1 MNRTKILVPVIAVL
15 IGAGAGAGGLALAD
29 THGTRS
35 SPSPAVAPGGPST
48 GGSGQPGGDMMGNGE
63 GAAHGGAMM
72 GGGSEIAHGAPGGL
86 VPASRM
92 EALAADARRSAG
104 HTGSTLVY
112 RSQQVT
118 LVALGAPGSRP
129 GMYWQL
135 DGVDGPGGPTVSVPA
150 GATLTVDFAD
160 GDPGHPHGFELT
172 TAAPPY
178 GRMAMMAGSVAA
190 PGAFIMPVPAPDGNL
205 WYAATIRFRA
215 PRAGAYYIICP
226 VPGHAQQG
234 MWAKLVVR

>member
-1 MNRTKILVPVIAVL
+1 MNWTKIVVPALALV

-29 THGTRS
+29 NHGAS
-35 SPSPAVAPGGPST
+35 GPSPSPAGSEQPSAGSSTQGGV
-48 GGSGQPGGDMMGNGE
+48 G
-63 GAAHGGAMM
+63 MM
-72 GGGSEIAHGAPGGL
+72 GGGPGIANGAPGEL

-92 EALAADARRSAG
+92 KALAANGRRAIDQR
-104 HTGSTLVY
+104 GSTLTY
-112 RSQQVT
+112 RSRHVT
-118 LVALGAPGSRP
+118 FVALEAPGSRP

-135 DGVDGPGGPTVSVPA
+135 DGVDGAHGPTVSVPA
-150 GATLTVDFAD
+150 GAIITVDFAD

-178 GRMAMMAGSVAA
+178 PRMATMAGRIAA
-190 PGAFIMPVPAPDGNL
+190 PGAFIMPVPPPEGNL
-205 WYAATIRFRA
+205 WYAATISFHA
-215 PRAGAYYIICP
+215 PSAGTFYIICP